1 MCRRPWSWL
10 VALVVLLIFI
20 LGALLLFGP
29 GYSRPTFDVVRVEL
43 GSALMGGLLVALAI
57 WLAEHRLKLQEK
69 RTAEQEKRNQYQ
81 LALGMAETLAGRDFS
96 GLDLSGL
103 QLPSRDFHKT
113 RFKGTNLE
121 ETDLTWANLSGA
133 DLAFANL
140 RGANLC
146 EANLTG
152 ANLASADLTGAN
164 LLGADLSPSA
174 PQPRLDAVSSDLAS
188 PAVKAASRTNL
199 AFANLSGADL
209 GETNL
214 TEAIMKWVKWDPKNP
229 PRWPSGF
236 DPPKNAWG
244 TEEDR

>member
-1 MCRRPWSWL
+1 M
-10 VALVVLLIFI
+10 VLIFI

-29 GYSRPTFDVVRVEL
+29 GYSRPTFDAIRVEL
-43 GSALMGGLLVALAI
+43 GSALMGGLLVALAVL
-57 WLAEHRLKLQEK
+57 LAEHRLKRQEK
-69 RTAEQEKRNQYQ
+69 RTAEQEKRNHYQ
-81 LALGMAETLAGRDFS
+81 LALGMAESLAGRDFS

-113 RFKGTNLE
+113 RLKGTILE
-121 ETDLTWANLSGA
+121 GTDLTWANLAEA
-133 DLAFANL
+133 DLALANL
-140 RGANLC
+140 RWAKLG

-164 LLGADLSPSA
+164 LLGADLSPSGL
-174 PQPRLDAVSSDLAS
+174 QRRLDTVSSDVDS
-188 PAVKAASRTNL
+188 SAVKAASRTNL
-199 AFANLSGADL
+199 AFANLTGADL

-214 TEAIMKWVKWDPKNP
+214 TEVIMKWVKWDPKNP

-236 DPPKNAWG
+236 PQPENAWG